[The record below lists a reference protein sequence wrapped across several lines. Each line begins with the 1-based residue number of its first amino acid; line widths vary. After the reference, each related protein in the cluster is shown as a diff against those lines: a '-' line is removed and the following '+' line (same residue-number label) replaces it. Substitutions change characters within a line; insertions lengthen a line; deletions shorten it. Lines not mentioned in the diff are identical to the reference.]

1 MSGWDFTPEE
11 ENQLFDELN
20 QIDQRAQQYRSTSS
34 PQVAQTVGD
43 IYRTHPYAAPGTV
56 LSTAKAV
63 VSGALTRE
71 AADRIISVASANAA
85 KWAAMEKPKQK
96 KKSWW
101 ESTFSKAKT
110 ASRWT
115 MAGLNFIPQAAVGL
129 VAQPFTDNK
138 KGQSGWFI
146 STDIGT
152 LIANDEVAGE
162 GWFMGGRAAELQAE
176 RARQY
181 RGEIDG
187 HAFTIGRGLATT
199 IFQPGS
205 REYNILSGLTDA
217 AVALAVPS
225 VPGLSAVK
233 GAVKG
238 ASAATGLRT
247 LAGLAEAESA
257 VIDVKK
263 VSGWLRSSSGKSVVQ
278 RVAKIANIDE
288 AMRIFPNVDDPKFWV
303 DVVDADTEVKA
314 LKMLENSLGVS
325 GPRAIDDINISR
337 LDDVTASM
345 KGSWIARK
353 SGVAK
358 LMDSVPGQHL
368 VLQGGNPRDSAQ
380 SVRNMNNYL
389 KLLKVNPNERAALV
403 EDFTRALNDA
413 NGDVFAVMGKFQNV
427 MNKSFDAMGVP
438 EAARSDLMAGVRQ
451 FTENKAVYGAGDDL
465 GDPTNYGAKIIL
477 QDGTVVDAPLATAGL
492 QSEMLRQLSLILPDP
507 RRVRR
512 MMSNVGWLY
521 GKGKVLANQENY
533 RKLRM
538 PFSALE
544 AFQQEIWRPIT
555 LMTGGYALRNMT
567 DSALRLSLKSGM
579 KGGALHPVQ
588 WIQIAAYKR
597 FRGDLL
603 GQAFDPALAKTTL
616 ERSADEFADAV
627 GQGMREGMNP
637 VSRTRREIAT
647 KNWEFVRRSGGSKY
661 RKGIQDEISLLHDD
675 LVTRMLAQGSSSDE
689 IIDALKS
696 TTEGKRYLRDLQGRW
711 SNRTFT
717 DANGQKVVGSAE
729 IIKAD
734 GTFNDFNIKSFV
746 EDYAAKRLQDT
757 TRDNPLLV
765 RAVADG
771 EFEMAD
777 GTVRSVFQMDNTGAR
792 IGYDKDWD
800 YAVQSLVDSGADLKQ
815 AYKYR
820 IESDELMQLAGKD
833 PNVRRLLDGWN
844 KTTDYFFSSLYPKR
858 SKYLMQSPAFR
869 QFYYQQV
876 DNLFDELDGAG
887 FQNVLNNLRKAATA
901 EGKTLNVDWLAR
913 YVGNTDLAEN
923 MMKRISGA
931 VPAGKG
937 RLSLDQLDSYAK
949 GFALDETKKLFY
961 NASEKSN
968 FADILRI
975 VAPFGSAWAEVMNSW
990 GKIALTNPEAIR
1002 KVGVSVQGLRDAD
1015 PDADGRGFF
1024 WKDPTTGEYVF
1035 NYPFSDKLGPLVSG
1049 LGGIGALGGLA
1060 LGGLPGLAGGA
1071 AGGAALGAGL
1081 QAAGLATPG
1090 TTMFAPAKTLTMGF
1104 NFLPGV
1110 GPFVQLSASKVL
1122 GNKPNADWIMK
1133 FVAPYGEPQLTIL
1146 PAWAQKLRS
1155 AISDPE
1161 NDRLLGDITVDVMR
1175 VLEQTGDYN
1184 LADANDQDRLQKD
1197 AIGRART
1204 LLMMRAL
1211 GQFVGPTR
1219 PDVDFKVETYKGDMF
1234 TREISKAFRVMQD
1247 ENYDTAVERFLNT
1260 FGDDAF
1266 LYVAGKSKAIAGGL
1280 DASTK
1285 FGQFERSNP
1294 QLFSTYGDVAGF
1306 FAPVGENFDYQVY
1319 LRQLRT
1325 GERRKLKPS
1334 ELIEEAQAQ
1343 VGRAL
1348 YRNLTRDAGP
1358 NPNANQREVLSG
1370 ARKELIKLFPGFGTS
1385 PVDINK
1391 LPGQIQQVYEAAFDS
1406 MLDGNPVAEGARAY
1420 LQIRD
1425 MALNQAFSRGFT
1437 TLGGKQVADL
1447 RGLLRSAAD
1456 EIIRRYPEF
1465 ERLYDRILFNEI
1477 DVDAGE

>member
-11 ENQLFDELN
+11 ETQLFDELN
-20 QIDQRAQQYRSTSS
+20 QIDQRAQQYRATSS
-34 PQVAQTVGD
+34 PQIAETAGS
-43 IYRTHPYAAPGTV
+43 IFRTHPYAAPGTV

-71 AADRIISVASANAA
+71 AADRIISIASANAA

-101 ESTFSKAKT
+101 ERNVFDKAKT

-115 MAGLNFIPQAAVGL
+115 MAGLNFVPQAAVGL
-129 VAQPFTDNK
+129 VAQPFTENE
-138 KGQSGWFI
+138 KGQKGWFI
-146 STDIGT
+146 STDLGT
-152 LIANDEVAGE
+152 LIENDEVAGE
-162 GWFMGGRAAELQAE
+162 GWFMGGRAAELQAQ
-176 RARQY
+176 RAREY

-225 VPGLSAVK
+225 VPGIGAVK

-238 ASAATGLRT
+238 ASAVTGLRT
-247 LAGLAEAESA
+247 LAGLTEAESA

-263 VSGWLRSSSGKSVVQ
+263 VSGWLRTNSGMSVVK

-288 AMRIFPNVDDPKFWV
+288 AMRIFPNVDDPNFWV
-303 DVVDADTEVKA
+303 GVVDAKTDRDA
-314 LKMLENSLGVS
+314 LKFLESSLGLS

-337 LDDVTASM
+337 LDDVTAYM
-345 KGSWIARK
+345 KGSWLARK
-353 SGVAK
+353 SGIAK
-358 LMDSVPGQHL
+358 MMDTVPGQHL
-368 VLQGGNPRDSAQ
+368 VLQGGNPRDSAR

-389 KLLKVNPNERAALV
+389 KLLKVDPKDRKKLV
-403 EDFTRALNDA
+403 EEFTRALNDA
-413 NGDVFAVMGKFQNV
+413 NGDVFAVMDKFQNV

-451 FTENKAVYGAGDDL
+451 FTENKAVYGAGDNL

-492 QSEMLRQLSLILPDP
+492 QSEMLRQLSMILPDP

-521 GKGKVLANQENY
+521 GKGQVLANPENY

-603 GQAFDPALAKTTL
+603 GQAFDPTLAKTTL

-627 GQGMREGMNP
+627 GQGLREGIDP
-637 VSRTRREIAT
+637 ISRTRREIAT
-647 KNWEFVRRSGGSKY
+647 KNWEFVRRSAGSKY
-661 RKGIQDEISLLHDD
+661 RKGIQDEISLLHND
-675 LVTRMLAQGSSSDE
+675 LVTKMLAQGSSSDE
-689 IIDALKS
+689 IIDVLKS

-771 EFEMAD
+771 KFTAVD
-777 GTVRSVFQMDNTGAR
+777 GTELSMFVERGGIPV
-792 IGYDKDWD
+792 GYNKEWD
-800 YAVQSLVDSGADLKQ
+800 EAVQRLVDSGADLKQ

-820 IESDELMQLAGKD
+820 IESDEFMQLASKD
-833 PNVRRLLDGWN
+833 PNVRRVLDSWN

-869 QFYYQQV
+869 QFYYKQV
-876 DNLFDELDGAG
+876 DNLFDELDQAG
-887 FQNVLNNLRKAATA
+887 FNNVLSNLQKAAKA
-901 EGKTLNVDWLAR
+901 DGKTLNVDWLAR
-913 YVGNTDLAEN
+913 YVGNTDLAES
-923 MMKRISGA
+923 MMKRINGA

-990 GKIALTNPEAIR
+990 GKIAMTNPEAIR

-1071 AGGAALGAGL
+1071 VGGAAVGAGL
-1081 QAAGLATPG
+1081 QAAGMATPG
-1090 TTMFAPAKTLTMGF
+1090 TSLIAPAKTLTMGF
-1104 NFLPGV
+1104 NFIPGV
-1110 GPFVQLSASKVL
+1110 GPFVQWSASKLL
-1122 GNKPNADWIMK
+1122 GNKPDADWIMK
-1133 FVAPYGEPQLTIL
+1133 FVAPYGEPQLTVA
-1146 PAWAQKLRS
+1146 PAWAQKLKS
-1155 AISDPE
+1155 ALADPE
-1161 NDRLLGDITVDVMR
+1161 NDRLLGDMVVDVMV
-1175 VLEQTGDYN
+1175 VLKQTGDYN
-1184 LADANDQDRLQKD
+1184 LADANERERLEKD
-1197 AIGRART
+1197 AISRART
-1204 LLMMRAL
+1204 LLVMRSL

-1219 PDVDFKVETYKGDMF
+1219 PDVDFKVETYNGDMF

-1247 ENYDTAVERFLNT
+1247 EDYDTAVERFLNT

-1266 LYVAGKSKAIAGGL
+1266 LYIAGKSKSEVGGL

-1285 FGQFERSNP
+1285 FGKFERENSS
-1294 QLFSTYGDVAGF
+1294 LFSTYKDVAGF

-1319 LRQLRT
+1319 LRQIRS

-1343 VGRAL
+1343 VGRAI
-1348 YRNLTRDAGP
+1348 YRSLTREMGS
-1358 NPNANQREVLSG
+1358 NPNADQREVLSF
-1370 ARKELIKLFPGFGTS
+1370 ARKKLIELFPGFGTS
-1385 PVDINK
+1385 PIDINK
-1391 LPGQIQQVYEAAFDS
+1391 LSGQIQQVYEAAFDS

-1425 MALNQAFSRGFT
+1425 MAMNQALARGVNS
-1437 TLGGKQVADL
+1437 LGGKKVADL